1 MLDTIVALASVAHQ
15 ATLAVPHVQSVAPV
29 VQADGGIIAT
39 LTTTTNQLN
48 GLFKLMGALA
58 IAVFGIVLCHKR
70 GFGMGAMLGVFF
82 VAGLAFFFMNGGG
95 QWLGNEIQ
103 TTLSGA

>member
-1 MLDTIVALASVAHQ
+1 MLDTIVTLASVAHQ
-15 ATLAVPHVQSVAPV
+15 ATLAAPDVQSAAPV

-39 LTTTTNQLN
+39 LTTTTNQLT
-48 GLFKLMGALA
+48 GLLKLMGAFA
-58 IAVFGIVLCHKR
+58 IVAFGLWLCHKR
-70 GFGMGAMLGVFF
+70 GFGMGAIIGVFF